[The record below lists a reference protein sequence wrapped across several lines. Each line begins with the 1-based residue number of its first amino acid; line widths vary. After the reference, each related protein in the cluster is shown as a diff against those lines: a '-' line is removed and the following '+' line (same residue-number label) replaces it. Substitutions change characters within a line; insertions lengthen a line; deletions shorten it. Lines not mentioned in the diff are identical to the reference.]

1 MTGTP
6 MMNNVTEL
14 YSLIRFCRIKPFDN
28 WESELCRSKMNA
40 ANVLAFNNEIG
51 RPLNV
56 NATRRYAPDQSMR
69 KLRGLLC
76 AVMLRRTKKSTL
88 DGKPLVNLPERIV
101 EDDEIELTE
110 EDSEYY
116 NNLESKAQGVINN
129 MMQNGTLG
137 KKYIHA
143 LVMLLRL
150 RQACCHPKLVTL
162 LEESSQLEAS
172 LETLLDLAMQLGP
185 DVVTRIK
192 AGNGEFEC
200 PICLDPTLNPVIL
213 LDCGHTTC
221 AECFSTMK
229 QNAEVELPCPVCRGI
244 VLHHRVTDYS
254 SFKKV
259 HEPENV
265 TEEPEEKLEESDS
278 ESESDSDDS
287 SDEGSLRDFVVDDES
302 DERPRKVKGKGKE
315 TFNSNDDDFV
325 QPMRRKKGKDKG
337 KSLAQLKK
345 EGYRN
350 KKARRRYI
358 RRLRKDYKPSAK
370 INRTLELLGEIE
382 TEHPTE
388 KVLIFSQFTTF
399 LDLIEVALEPTGRRF
414 QRYDGSMSGKDR
426 AAAVENFK
434 RDPLSQVMLVS
445 LKAGNAG
452 LNLNFASQVII
463 LDPFWNPYIED
474 QAIDRAHRIGQ
485 RHDVMVH
492 RVIVPGTVED
502 RILKLQ
508 GEKRELIND
517 ALDEMESKNL
527 ARLGQRDLAYLFG
540 LGPRAGQ
547 PAIAG
552 PAIAS
557 SSRAGGS

>member
-1 MTGTP
+1 MLKSVYRLCMTGTP

-14 YSLIRFCRIKPFDN
+14 YALIRFCRIKPFDH
-28 WESELCRSKMNA
+28 WESEFSAMMNL
-40 ANVLAFNNEIG
+40 ANVSAFNNEIG

-56 NATRRYAPDQSMR
+56 NAARRYAPDQSMR

-76 AVMLRRTKKSTL
+76 AIMLRRTKKSTL
-88 DGKPLVNLPERIV
+88 DGKPLINLPEREV
-101 EDDEIELTE
+101 ADDEIELTSE
-110 EDSEYY
+110 EDEFYKS
-116 NNLESKAQGVINN
+116 LETKAQGVINGF
-129 MMQNGTLG
+129 MTNGTLG

-162 LEESSQLEAS
+162 LEENTQLDVP

-185 DVVTRIK
+185 DVVGRIK

-200 PICLDPTLNPVIL
+200 PICLEPTFNPVIL

-221 AECFSTMK
+221 SECFSTMK
-229 QNAEVELPCPVCRGI
+229 QNAEVDLPCPVCRGT
-244 VLHHRVTDYS
+244 VQPQRVTDYT

-259 HEPENV
+259 HEPEKV
-265 TEEPEEKLEESDS
+265 TDEERQLDESTSDADS
-278 ESESDSDDS
+278 ESDGSD
-287 SDEGSLRDFVVDDES
+287 DEGSLRDFVV
-302 DERPRKVKGKGKE
+302 
-315 TFNSNDDDFV
+315 NDDDGDDEGGEDE
-325 QPMRRKKGKDKG
+325 QLSRKKKGKRKARDKPS

-350 KKARRRYI
+350 QKSRRRYI
-358 RRLRKDYKPSAK
+358 RRLRKDFKPSSK
-370 INRTLELLGEIE
+370 ITRTLELLSEIDVH
-382 TEHPTE
+382 HPAE
-388 KVLIFSQFTTF
+388 KVLIFSQFTTL
-399 LDLIEVALEPTGRRF
+399 LDLLEVALEQTNRRF

-426 AAAVENFK
+426 AATVEAFR
-434 RDPLSQVMLVS
+434 RDPLSRLMLVS

-485 RHDVMVH
+485 RYNVMVH

-508 GEKRELIND
+508 SEKRELIND
-517 ALDEMESKNL
+517 ALDEMESKNIG
-527 ARLGQRDLAYLFG
+527 RLGQRDLAFLFG
-540 LGPRAGQ
+540 LAPR
-547 PAIAG
+547 
-552 PAIAS
+552 
-557 SSRAGGS
+557 